1 MIVEINQR
9 FSDIKRYILPVR
21 IDEIDTPKSANIV
34 CLGTWV
40 LPKAD
45 LGNREKLEILDYCY
59 DDYDKLF
66 SDYTYIS
73 SLYSSILPIIGDL
86 LNKHHSLSWGSRSF
100 KIFYGTWL
108 HDYLPVIRERYLT
121 IQTALRAKPSHSFI
135 LTDCTF
141 TLSDSADFKKKIT
154 EDEYNHYLY
163 SKIVRLIDRQAYD
176 NSYFVSKSIKKNAK
190 LKGFKHLVKNI
201 LKAFLLKN
209 LQILCNAATR
219 GSEAAVDRSYFSKLH
234 FNELIL
240 HSLPRI
246 TPIVYFPE
254 LRHGGREKETAVRD
268 KLQEIFSNKFQAKT
282 EFENILAQS
291 LIYDM
296 PLSFIESFKN
306 VLHESTFV
314 NLKNKNYLSSNAI
327 LGNQILQCAVANQLS
342 LTSNLIVAQHG
353 GSYGIAR
360 WSMQQFYEL
369 DTADSYISFGWER
382 KEFTNITKI
391 SHPKL
396 LLKIRADKP
405 IKLNILYI
413 TWAPSRY
420 FNRNWSVPIA
430 GASII
435 DYYKNILVL
444 VNTIEPDLRSHFSLR
459 IAPSA
464 YEYGV
469 GVDEFIGNDIKLSTG
484 DFYKA
489 LDAATIVIC
498 DHNQTTFIES
508 LSSNKPTV
516 IVWNEDY
523 NKIDPVAESMF
534 AELAEVG
541 IFYNCH
547 KKAAVFVN
555 DIAGQDTIYD
565 WWMDANLQKVVA
577 SFIAEYGKRNED
589 WISDYQKVLN
599 T

>member
-1 MIVEINQR
+1 MPQ
-9 FSDIKRYILPVR
+9 
-21 IDEIDTPKSANIV
+21 DTNISY
-34 CLGTWV
+34 LGTWV
-40 LPKAD
+40 LPEEDLCNKA
-45 LGNREKLEILDYCY
+45 KFEILEYCY
-59 DDYDKLF
+59 DDHDELF
-66 SDYTYIS
+66 SDFTYIK
-73 SLYSSILPIIGDL
+73 SLYSLILPIIGDL
-86 LNKHHSLSWGSRSF
+86 LNEHHSLSWSSRSF
-100 KIFYGTWL
+100 KIFHGAWL
-108 HDYLPVIRERYLT
+108 HEYLPVIRERYIT

-135 LTDCTF
+135 LTDCNIGV
-141 TLSDSADFKKKIT
+141 SDAADFKKKIT
-154 EDEYNHYLY
+154 EDDYNHYLY
-163 SKIVRLIDRQAYD
+163 SKVVKFIDCQVYE
-176 NSYFVSKSIKKNAK
+176 NSYFVSKSIKQKAK
-190 LKGFKHLVKNI
+190 AKVIKRLVKNN
-201 LKAFLLKN
+201 LKDFLLKN
-209 LQILCNAATR
+209 LQRLCNVCTW
-219 GSEAAVDRSYFSKLH
+219 GSKAAVDRSYFSKKH
-234 FNELIL
+234 FIQLIM
-240 HSLPRI
+240 SSFPRI
-246 TPIVYFPE
+246 TPIVLLPTLRRTGLKQE
-254 LRHGGREKETAVRD
+254 LSVRD
-268 KLQEIFSNKFQAKT
+268 KLHKSFCSLFSPKT
-282 EFENILAQS
+282 DFETFLAQT

-327 LGNQILQCAVANQLS
+327 LSNQILQCAVANQLS
-342 LTSNLIVAQHG
+342 PTNNLIIAQHG

-396 LLKIRADKP
+396 LLKIKADKLR
-405 IKLNILYI
+405 KLNILYI

-444 VNTIEPDLRSHFSLR
+444 VNTIEPNLRSRFSLR

-464 YEYGV
+464 HGYGV
-469 GVDEFIGNDIKLSTG
+469 GVDEFLGNDIKLSSG
-484 DFYKA
+484 DFYKD

-508 LSSNKPTV
+508 LNSNKPTV

-523 NKIDPVAESMF
+523 NKIDPVAESVF

-555 DIAGQDTIYD
+555 DIAGQDNIYD
-565 WWMDANLQKVVA
+565 WWMDANLQKAVA
-577 SFIAEYGKRNED
+577 SFVTEYGKRNED
-589 WISDYQKVLN
+589 WISDYQKLLN
-599 T
+599 S